1 MRIDDHGV
9 PASIAGVR
17 SAPSTRRF
25 LDNAWGT
32 FMRQSAPLFVERP
45 AMGPSAPLSAAER
58 QVRSEAEAAIRTGKG
73 DPFIMGGALRT
84 IRDGRLYRDRC
95 VTFANYCSKEWSLRP
110 SCAYQLMDGS
120 RLIESLKTSTIVEVL
135 PARESQLRP
144 LLRFS
149 RKEGRERVIDFPQ
162 VVRVWADVVRRG
174 AGTRWGPEHSRQAR
188 QGRSRRVAGGRQT
201 GPAGREVPQA
211 VGQGR
216 KGTPHGVPG
225 PAPRRPAAVFRGPP
239 HDRGRSGEVGMGRRG
254 DTETRGR
261 GRRGDAETGGRGD
274 GGTLMR

>member
-1 MRIDDHGV
+1 
-9 PASIAGVR
+9 
-17 SAPSTRRF
+17 
-25 LDNAWGT
+25 
-32 FMRQSAPLFVERP
+32 MRQSAPLFVERP

-110 SCAYQLMDGS
+110 SRAYQLMDGS

-135 PARESQLRP
+135 PAREAQLRP

-162 VVRVWADVVRRG
+162 VARVWADVVRRAEREPDG
-174 AGTRWGPEHSRQAR
+174 VLSIPAKLVKDVVDEWLAAGKPDRPEERF
-188 QGRSRRVAGGRQT
+188 
-201 GPAGREVPQA
+201 
-211 VGQGR
+211 R
-216 KGTPHGVPG
+216 KLLVKVERGLRTVYRGL
-225 PAPRRPAAVFRGPP
+225 PRAHLPRFSEALRTIA
-239 HDRGRSGEVGMGRRG
+239 DE
-254 DTETRGR
+254 
-261 GRRGDAETGGRGD
+261 AER
-274 GGTLMR
+274 